1 MSVVIGRTLAHYEVL
16 EKIGQGGMGEVYR
29 ARDRKLGREVAL
41 KVLPASFAED
51 PERLARFEHEA
62 KLLASLNH
70 PHVATLYDLEDEDG
84 VRFLTMELV
93 EGETLLERIARGPI
107 GVSEAVALF
116 VQIAEGLEAAHQK
129 SVVHRDLKPA
139 NVKITPEG
147 DGKILDFGLAK
158 ALPSREIDG
167 EAHASESPTFTKATA
182 LGTILGTAPYMSP
195 EQARGKSV
203 DKRTDVWS
211 FGCCLYEALTGKPAF
226 AGETVSDTIARLL
239 EREPVWEALP
249 ETMPVALRTL
259 LKRCLRK
266 DPKTRI
272 HDIAD
277 VRIELEE
284 VFSAPEESP
293 KHAVTLNRKP
303 MLAITLV
310 AGMALGV
317 ALSSLVGPGA
327 TGDVRVVRSAIPLEP
342 ANGLTVY
349 INPSVAISSD
359 GHHIAFVGG
368 QRPSQR
374 LYIRSLSEP
383 TARAVDGTL
392 GAEMPFFSPDGNW
405 LGFHLDR
412 KLMKVSVSGGA
423 PIRIIDYDVETSPRG
438 ASWGPDGWIVYNR
451 SYNEGLSRVR
461 EEGGE
466 PEILT
471 TPDLSK
477 REKTHRHPELLPG
490 GEAVLFMLGTVDIL
504 SYEEASIAVLNLET
518 REYWTILEGGMNPRF
533 SSTGH
538 VVYARDGEL
547 LAVAFDTEA
556 LEVRGSPIPVVPR
569 VATSPGS
576 GHAEFALSGNGSLIY
591 QPGDSWGDDNRVV
604 WVDRQGRTEPLIEA
618 RRAYSQAPR
627 LSPDGRSLAVWIDG
641 ANNSVWVYDI
651 ARGTLGRLSSA
662 FANNSP
668 AWTPDSERIAFRS
681 DRGGPMNL
689 YLQAI
694 AGTGQAE
701 RLADSGHSQ
710 TPGSWSPDG
719 RLLAFHETH
728 SDTGFDL
735 WILDS
740 AEGRVTE
747 PYLETQFDEREPN
760 FSPDGKWITYQSD
773 ATGRDEIYIG
783 PFPAST
789 RRWQV
794 STDGGTAP
802 RWRAD
807 GRELFYRNGA
817 KLMAVDVRS
826 GTDLVLGKPIE
837 LFETPEG
844 ILSGYD
850 VAPGGQRFAMIDART
865 DPFPPHLNL
874 VLHWDEELKRLVPIQ

>member
-1 MSVVIGRTLAHYEVL
+1 MAAQQIVIGRTLAHYEVL
-16 EKIGQGGMGEVYR
+16 EKIGQGGMGVVYR
-29 ARDRKLGREVAL
+29 ARDHKLGRDVAL
-41 KVLPASFAED
+41 KVLAASFAED

-93 EGETLLERIARGPI
+93 EGETLAERIARGPI
-107 GVSEAVALF
+107 AVSEAVALF

-129 SVVHRDLKPA
+129 SVIHRDLKPA
-139 NVKITPEG
+139 HVKITSEG

-167 EAHASESPTFTKATA
+167 EAHAFESPTFTKATA

-195 EQARGKSV
+195 EQARGKPV

-211 FGCCLYEALTGKPAF
+211 FGCCLYEALTGRPAF
-226 AGETVSDTIARLL
+226 TDETVSDTIARLL

-249 ETMPVALRTL
+249 ETTPVALRTL

-266 DPKTRI
+266 DSKTRI

-284 VFSAPEESP
+284 VFSAPEESST
-293 KHAVTLNRKP
+293 HAVTQNRKA

-317 ALSSLVGPGA
+317 ALSSLVDPGE
-327 TGDVRVVRSAIPLEP
+327 TEDVRVVRSTIPLEP
-342 ANGLTVY
+342 AAGLTVF
-349 INPSVAISSD
+349 INPSLAISPD
-359 GHHIAFVGG
+359 GQHIAFVGG
-368 QRPSQR
+368 QRPSQQ

-383 TARAVDGTL
+383 TARAVDSTL
-392 GAEMPFFSPDGNW
+392 GADMPFFSPDGNW

-423 PIRIIDYDVETSPRG
+423 PIRIVDYGVETSTRG

-451 SYNEGLSRVR
+451 GFNSGLSRVR
-461 EEGGE
+461 EDGGK
-466 PEILT
+466 PETLT

-490 GEAVLFMLGTVDIL
+490 GKAVVFMLGTVDIDT
-504 SYEEASIAVLNLET
+504 YDEASIAVLDLET
-518 REYWTILEGGMNPRF
+518 AEYRIILEGGMNPRF

-547 LAVAFDTEA
+547 LAVPFDTEA
-556 LEVRGSPIPVVPR
+556 LEVRGAPIPVVAG

-576 GHAEFALSGNGSLIY
+576 GHAEFALSRNGSLIY
-591 QPGDSWGDDNRVV
+591 LPGDPRD
-604 WVDRQGRTEPLIEA
+604 
-618 RRAYSQAPR
+618 AP
-627 LSPDGRSLAVWIDG
+627 GHGVRSLDPG
-641 ANNSVWVYDI
+641 FG
-651 ARGTLGRLSSA
+651 RGSTH
-662 FANNSP
+662 P
-668 AWTPDSERIAFRS
+668 P
-681 DRGGPMNL
+681 
-689 YLQAI
+689 YLQ
-694 AGTGQAE
+694 TEFNE
-701 RLADSGHSQ
+701 RA
-710 TPGSWSPDG
+710 
-719 RLLAFHETH
+719 
-728 SDTGFDL
+728 
-735 WILDS
+735 
-740 AEGRVTE
+740 
-747 PYLETQFDEREPN
+747 PN
-760 FSPDGKWITYQSD
+760 FSPDGKWVAYQSD
-773 ATGRDEIYIG
+773 ANGRDEIYLG

-794 STDGGTAP
+794 STDSGTAP

-807 GRELFYRNGA
+807 GRELFYRTGA

-826 GTDLVLGKPIE
+826 GTDLVLGKPVE

-850 VAPGGQRFAMIDART
+850 ATPDGQRFVMIDATT
-865 DPFPPHLNL
+865 DPLSPHLNL
-874 VLHWDEELKRLVPIQ
+874 VLNWDEELKRLVP

>member
-1 MSVVIGRTLAHYEVL
+1 MV
-16 EKIGQGGMGEVYR
+16 GGMGVVYR
-29 ARDRKLGREVAL
+29 ARDHKLGRDVAL
-41 KVLPASFAED
+41 KVLAASFAED

-93 EGETLLERIARGPI
+93 EGETLAERIARGPI
-107 GVSEAVALF
+107 AVSEAVALF

-129 SVVHRDLKPA
+129 SVIHRDLKPA
-139 NVKITPEG
+139 HVKITSEG

-195 EQARGKSV
+195 EQARGKPV

-211 FGCCLYEALTGKPAF
+211 FGCCLYEALTGRPAF
-226 AGETVSDTIARLL
+226 TGETVSDTIARLL

-249 ETMPVALRTL
+249 ETTPVALRTL

-266 DPKTRI
+266 DSKTRI

-284 VFSAPEESP
+284 VFSAPEESST
-293 KHAVTLNRKP
+293 HAVTQNRKA

-317 ALSSLVGPGA
+317 ALSSLVDPGE
-327 TGDVRVVRSAIPLEP
+327 TEDVRVVRSTIPLEP
-342 ANGLTVY
+342 AAGLTVF
-349 INPSVAISSD
+349 INPSLAISPD
-359 GHHIAFVGG
+359 GQHIAFVGG
-368 QRPSQR
+368 QRPSQQ

-383 TARAVDGTL
+383 TARAVDSTL
-392 GAEMPFFSPDGNW
+392 GADMPFFSPDGNW

-423 PIRIIDYDVETSPRG
+423 PIRIVDYGVETSPRG

-451 SYNEGLSRVR
+451 GFNSGLSRVR
-461 EEGGE
+461 EDGGK
-466 PEILT
+466 PETLT

-490 GEAVLFMLGTVDIL
+490 GKAVVFMLGTVDIDT
-504 SYEEASIAVLNLET
+504 YDEASIAVLDLET
-518 REYWTILEGGMNPRF
+518 AEYRIILEGGMNPRF

-547 LAVAFDTEA
+547 LAVPFDTEA
-556 LEVRGSPIPVVPR
+556 LEVRGAPIPVVAG

-576 GHAEFALSGNGSLIY
+576 GHAEFALSRNGSLIY
-591 QPGDSWGDDNRVV
+591 LPGDSWGDDNRVV
-604 WVDRQGRTEPLIEA
+604 WVDRQGRTESLIDV
-618 RRAYSQAPR
+618 RRAYRQAPM
-627 LSPDGRSLAVWIDG
+627 LSPDGGSLAVWIDG
-641 ANNSVWVYDI
+641 ANNSVWIYDI

-662 FANNSP
+662 FTNNSP
-668 AWTPDSERIAFRS
+668 AWTPDGERIAFRS
-681 DRGGPMNL
+681 DRGGSMNL

-694 AGTGQAE
+694 AGTGEAE
-701 RLADSGHSQ
+701 RLAESVHTQ

-728 SDTGFDL
+728 PDTGFDL
-735 WILDS
+735 WILDL
-740 AEGRVTE
+740 AEGRLTHLTCRQSSMSG
-747 PYLETQFDEREPN
+747 PQTSRQTGSGSRT
-760 FSPDGKWITYQSD
+760 SPMPAD
-773 ATGRDEIYIG
+773 ATRSISALSPRRRVGGKFPLIAARRRGGEPTVESSSTG
-783 PFPAST
+783 P
-789 RRWQV
+789 
-794 STDGGTAP
+794 AP
-802 RWRAD
+802 
-807 GRELFYRNGA
+807 
-817 KLMAVDVRS
+817 S
-826 GTDLVLGKPIE
+826 
-837 LFETPEG
+837 
-844 ILSGYD
+844 
-850 VAPGGQRFAMIDART
+850 
-865 DPFPPHLNL
+865 
-874 VLHWDEELKRLVPIQ
+874 